1 MYPILSSQELR
12 NIDRAIKVNLKEIET
27 SIDLGI
33 TKTILKISK
42 DGFFIGHDL
51 IKQIKIRD
59 DDQSCYIV
67 LDKALV
73 KVQFMSEDTGFIYK
87 LIPTSFRPI
96 LQTSGTSMHK
106 RAFVDRVTA
115 DKLTGKVLDAG
126 TGLGY
131 TAIEA
136 AKTADTVTTI
146 EIDPGIIDIAK
157 LNPYSQDL
165 FNKKNIML
173 VMGDLAGMFGDF
185 KDGEFDFLI
194 LDVGNQK
201 IFADFFSGE
210 NYRSAFRI
218 LKTGGKMY
226 HYIPRLQVTHGRDF
240 AAEVMK
246 RIKAAGFSS
255 IERNEKDSYV
265 VATK

>member
-27 SIDLGI
+27 SIDLG
-33 TKTILKISK
+33 K
-42 DGFFIGHDL
+42 DGFFIGPDL
-51 IKQIKIRD
+51 VKPIKIRD

-73 KVQFMSEDTGFIYK
+73 KVQFLSEDTGFIYK

-106 RAFVDRVTA
+106 RAFVDRVEA

-131 TAIEA
+131 TAIVA
-136 AKTADTVTTI
+136 AKTADMVVSV
-146 EIDPGIIDIAK
+146 EIDPGIIDIAR
-157 LNPYSQDL
+157 LNPYSQDI
-165 FNKKNIML
+165 FNKKNINL
-173 VMGDLAGMFGDF
+173 VMGDLAEMFDGF

-218 LKTGGKMY
+218 MKAGGKLY

-240 AAEVMK
+240 AAEVIK

-265 VATK
+265 VAVK